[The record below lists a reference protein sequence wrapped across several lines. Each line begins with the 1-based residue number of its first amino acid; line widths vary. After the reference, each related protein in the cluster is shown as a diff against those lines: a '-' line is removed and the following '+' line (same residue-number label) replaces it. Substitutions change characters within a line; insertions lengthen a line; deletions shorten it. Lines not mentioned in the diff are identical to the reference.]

1 MDEWAGCGGFR
12 RLKRIERTGARQGC
26 AGKVEGFEGRIGV
39 DTGGDLAQERR
50 AAKRG
55 KNRPLDRAEA
65 RERSLA
71 VGAVEGEGILRKG
84 KFGRLRE
91 GRMCVSPS
99 ILRGEI
105 DFSTFPRTGELE
117 KNNKSLL
124 TKNSGGV
131 ANDGKDTV

>member
-55 KNRPLDRAEA
+55 KTDLSTAQRLGSGRWRSGRWRARAFCEKA
-65 RERSLA
+65 NSGVCA
-71 VGAVEGEGILRKG
+71 
-84 KFGRLRE
+84 
-91 GRMCVSPS
+91 
-99 ILRGEI
+99 RGECA
-105 DFSTFPRTGELE
+105 FHPRFYGVKSIFRLSPARGKSRKI
-117 KNNKSLL
+117 KNPS
-124 TKNSGGV
+124 
-131 ANDGKDTV
+131 

>member
-55 KNRPLDRAEA
+55 KKPTSRPR
-65 RERSLA
+65 RGS
-71 VGAVEGEGILRKG
+71 GAVAG
-84 KFGRLRE
+84 GR
-91 GRMCVSPS
+91 
-99 ILRGEI
+99 
-105 DFSTFPRTGELE
+105 
-117 KNNKSLL
+117 
-124 TKNSGGV
+124 SGGGRGHFV
-131 ANDGKDTV
+131 KRQIRAFARGANVRFTLDFTG